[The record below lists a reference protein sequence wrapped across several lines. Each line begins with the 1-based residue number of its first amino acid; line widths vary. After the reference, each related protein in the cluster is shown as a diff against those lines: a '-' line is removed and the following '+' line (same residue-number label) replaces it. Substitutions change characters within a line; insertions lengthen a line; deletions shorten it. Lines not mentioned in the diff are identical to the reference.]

1 MGNAV
6 RKLVSGAVVAA
17 AILAAGL
24 AWAAAPDW
32 VLLDEN
38 QDSRFYYDQSGPRP
52 HEGMAQVRTRVV
64 YSDEGKAD
72 ALKILGNQ
80 KKYQGL
86 FESHYQHQVDCTEGR
101 TRLLEATHLDE
112 QGAVLNR
119 SDLSGVTNWELVP
132 AGERMSLVLEKVCTP
147 PAPGK
152 R

>member
-1 MGNAV
+1 MVNQIARWVGSVLA
-6 RKLVSGAVVAA
+6 AA
-17 AILAAGL
+17 AILTTGA

-38 QDSRFYYDQSGPRP
+38 QDSRFYYDQSGPKP
-52 HEGMAQVRTRVV
+52 HEGMTQVRTRVV

-72 ALKILGNQ
+72 AVKILGNQ
-80 KKYQGL
+80 KKYQAL

-101 TRLLEATHLDE
+101 SRLLEATHLDE

-119 SDLSGVTNWELVP
+119 SDLSGVTSWEQVP

-147 PAPGK
+147 VAPGK
-152 R
+152 K